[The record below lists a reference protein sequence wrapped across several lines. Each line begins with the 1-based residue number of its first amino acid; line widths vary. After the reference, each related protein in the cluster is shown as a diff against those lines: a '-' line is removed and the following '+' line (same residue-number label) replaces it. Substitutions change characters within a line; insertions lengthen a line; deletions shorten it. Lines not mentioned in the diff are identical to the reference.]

1 MRSDLE
7 KLKEAAL
14 SGKFDREPM
23 TGRDIEIDRWCAE
36 NRTICNNLTIEERQ
50 ALTKLALE
58 SIYGYE
64 ESKV

>member
-1 MRSDLE
+1 MKSNIE
-7 KLKEAAL
+7 KLREAAL
-14 SGKFDREPM
+14 SGKYDHEPK
-23 TGRDIEIDRWCAE
+23 TERDMEIDRWCAE
-36 NRTICNNLTIEERQ
+36 NRAICNNLTTEERQ